1 MQTAGRPGLQRCG
14 RTGEGPTTGRDGRRV
29 RPPTAAVTCL
39 QRTQTDRGGILRDMR
54 SAHVR
59 TMLLQR
65 PAFGSH
71 DGGCRRCCQKEK
83 GIYSAFNSLRFGV
96 FVQFGN
102 CVLKSLYTI
111 DTAFKALNFSKT
123 GIRQI
128 SHSIVWFIYIHA
140 FVSKQFFDKG
150 GYC

>member
-59 TMLLQR
+59 TMLL
-65 PAFGSH
+65 
-71 DGGCRRCCQKEK
+71 
-83 GIYSAFNSLRFGV
+83 
-96 FVQFGN
+96 
-102 CVLKSLYTI
+102 
-111 DTAFKALNFSKT
+111 
-123 GIRQI
+123 
-128 SHSIVWFIYIHA
+128 
-140 FVSKQFFDKG
+140 
-150 GYC
+150 